1 MTPKMSSYWLYFIT
15 STSYKLATALVGSLK
30 VEVVCRD
37 SKINELLQ
45 IKPISYKEALSR
57 ALVKIEEDNVASS
70 WKDSLVSGSHK
81 GNISEYLK
89 IPTKD
94 CFIDQRNKE
103 IKNKEYTINK
113 IWSIGGESGWY
124 YGDWLWNLRG
134 FLDKLFGGVGTKRG
148 RTNRHKIHPGD
159 SLDFWRV
166 VYSNKEE
173 GKLILFAEMKLPR
186 EA

>member
-113 IWSIGGESGWY
+113 IWSIGGESG
-124 YGDWLWNLRG
+124 
-134 FLDKLFGGVGTKRG
+134 GVGTKRG